1 LWVVTIVEEPIAYK
15 VTFEDIPIIFTDT
28 TSISGPNFNL
38 DLKDQVNNSSLEL
51 SYADLILTSL
61 TSSATT
67 K

>member
-1 LWVVTIVEEPIAYK
+1 MMPLSDEFDLNSTLWVVTFIEEPIAYK

-38 DLKDQVNNSSLEL
+38 ECKRSS
-51 SYADLILTSL
+51 
-61 TSSATT
+61 